1 MSAVTAL
8 FKEVKDL
15 RKELTD
21 LRNLQ
26 AVSNRGLHDKV
37 KRQEE
42 FIEDQNK
49 RYKDMYEGM
58 KGDVQTLMEQKAWWK
73 QQYITLLERREVK
86 VFGSVQSSRRERSRS
101 PAASSSRG

>member
-15 RKELTD
+15 RKELAG
-21 LRNLQ
+21 LKNLQ
-26 AVSNRGLHDKV
+26 AASDKDLRDKV
-37 KRQEE
+37 ERLEE
-42 FIEDQNK
+42 FIEDQSK

-58 KGDVQTLMEQKAWWK
+58 KGDAQTLMEQKAWWK

>member
-1 MSAVTAL
+1 MSAVAAL
-8 FKEVKDL
+8 LKEVKELKQELASLKNTRDASNNDL
-15 RKELTD
+15 C
-21 LRNLQ
+21 
-26 AVSNRGLHDKV
+26 DKI
-37 KRQEE
+37 KRQED
-42 FIEDQNK
+42 FIDDQSK

>member
-15 RKELTD
+15 RKELAG
-21 LRNLQ
+21 LKNLQ
-26 AVSNRGLHDKV
+26 AASDKDLRDKV
-37 KRQEE
+37 TRLEE
-42 FIEDQNK
+42 FIEEQSK

-86 VFGSVQSSRRERSRS
+86 VFGCVQSSRERSRS